1 MPESE
6 ILNHSDLFSEILHE
20 KMKLINPGIADLE
33 LYEFRYGLENLNPAG
48 GWSSV
53 KLDRM
58 GEIEKRLKTPDFYET
73 VQIKP
78 RVDGKIVLDRNIVE
92 LTQMLFAGLVM
103 EVYDLDWV
111 RLHFYFDVR
120 GFYFLIRTMYLTKD
134 VLAHFGSRP
143 YQSFEPK
150 QKQFDLHQAVGYP
163 EFQAA
168 NAEVDQL
175 FINCVIKLITEKGSP
190 IILAIAGQTAAGK
203 TEIVAH
209 LYEAFEKA
217 GRKTTSI
224 EMDNFL
230 TDRDDREAKGIDSL
244 GPKAIHFDIFKRSL
258 EDIVRGKKISIP
270 RYDFISGDSSH
281 NLDGSLKPGSL
292 PIEIEPADII
302 FIEGNFPFL
311 IKETNHLIGIKVVYL
326 TDDPIRMKRKWKRD
340 MDYRK
345 KYDLNYFRN
354 RFFKDQFLM
363 AQQCYLPQMLVCDLL
378 VDTTG
383 ARLWATPE
391 ISEILGT
398 A

>member
-78 RVDGKIVLDRNIVE
+78 RVDGKIVLDRNIVK
-92 LTQMLFAGLVM
+92 LTQMLFAGLVT

-175 FINCVIKLITEKGSP
+175 FINCVIKLITEKGIP

-203 TEIVAH
+203 TEIVAR

>member
-78 RVDGKIVLDRNIVE
+78 RVDGKIELDRNIVK

-150 QKQFDLHQAVGYP
+150 QNQFDLHQAVGYP

-203 TEIVAH
+203 TEIVARLH
-209 LYEAFEKA
+209 EAFVNA